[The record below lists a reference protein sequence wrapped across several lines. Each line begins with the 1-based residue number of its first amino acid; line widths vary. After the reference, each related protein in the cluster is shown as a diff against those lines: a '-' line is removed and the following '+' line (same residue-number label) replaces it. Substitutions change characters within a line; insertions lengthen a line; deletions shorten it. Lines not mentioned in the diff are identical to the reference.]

1 MVLLIP
7 DDLTLPNWNYEFS
20 IKEFIIAITIGSIY
34 FSLLIKATTIGKVIR
49 WLKIDVLLPHEQMS
63 YYKSKALIYQ
73 NLNTRIKELFEHHEI
88 SETQYKALTS
98 EYQKLY
104 QEVCK
109 QCQDKSKDSSHVV
122 ENMLRIY
129 TLALQKDELKELF
142 RRSEINENIY
152 KRNLLILETQTER
165 VEQDKAKSQSLN
177 AYLYSWMSGF
187 NNALRRL
194 FFLPKKLSDSQELY
208 LYYRT
213 QYKLINKVLDELA
226 LIENS
231 PLVEIFDDP
240 KALQNVINI
249 YKYLK
254 NKTVLK
260 MDHETQSDNNL
271 LDDFNEQSA
280 KALLLITQTDT
291 LKELHEHEIISSKL
305 YVLLKQEIN
314 EETAQPL
321 ANDGIDEKQN
331 TDKR

>member
-1 MVLLIP
+1 
-7 DDLTLPNWNYEFS
+7 
-20 IKEFIIAITIGSIY
+20 
-34 FSLLIKATTIGKVIR
+34 
-49 WLKIDVLLPHEQMS
+49 MS

-142 RRSEINENIY
+142 RRSEINESIY
-152 KRNLLILETQTER
+152 KKNLLILDTQTER
-165 VEQDKAKSQSLN
+165 VEQDRAKSQSLN
-177 AYLYSWMSGF
+177 AYLSSWIGRF

-194 FFLPKKLSDSQELY
+194 FFLPEKLSDSQELY

-213 QYKLINKVLDELA
+213 QYKLINKVLAELA
-226 LIENS
+226 QMENS
-231 PLVEIFDDP
+231 PLIEIFDDP
-240 KALQNVINI
+240 KALQNVTNI

-254 NKTVLK
+254 NKTVLQ
-260 MDHETQSDNNL
+260 MDHEIQSDKNL

-291 LKELHEHEIISSKL
+291 LKELHENEIISSKL
-305 YVLLKQEIN
+305 YVLLKKEIN
-314 EETAQPL
+314 EETTQTVASD
-321 ANDGIDEKQN
+321 AA
-331 TDKR
+331 DKKHNI